1 MDEIS
6 HAFVIQK
13 TKGNDFMKLSKAL
26 AYLVCAAI
34 CITCMCGVTVN
45 ATEAAIYRH
54 FDVTDT
60 NYTADTKIELNS
72 IDDGLTAAINDV
84 CQNHE
89 GCEVTFRFKQTTFA
103 DNFGYPSAR
112 LTGNDF
118 SFMSDTVKAD
128 GNYITFAFDNVNYNH
143 KMWGLI
149 SELTFEATTDIVITD
164 IYIYVPEQEQLADLS
179 AGAAAYETV
188 RILC

>member
-1 MDEIS
+1 MGEIS

-13 TKGNDFMKLSKAL
+13 TKGNDFMKIKKLL
-26 AYLVCAAI
+26 ACFICAVVCMAW
-34 CITCMCGVTVN
+34 CGISVN
-45 ATEAAIYRH
+45 ATETAIYKH

-60 NYTADTKIELNS
+60 NYTADTKLELNS

-84 CQNHE
+84 CQNYK

-103 DNFGYPSAR
+103 DNFGYPTAR
-112 LTGNDF
+112 LTGNGF

-143 KMWGLI
+143 KMWGNI
-149 SELTFEATTDIVITD
+149 FQLTFEATTDIIITD
-164 IYIYVPEQEQLADLS
+164 VYVYVPEQEQLADLS

>member
-1 MDEIS
+1 
-6 HAFVIQK
+6 
-13 TKGNDFMKLSKAL
+13 MKKLL

-45 ATEAAIYRH
+45 ATETAIYKH

-60 NYTADTKIELNS
+60 NYTADTKIELNA
-72 IDDGLTAAINDV
+72 INEGLRQAVNDV
-84 CQNHE
+84 CQNYY
-89 GCEVTFRFKQTTFA
+89 GCEVTFVFKQTSFA
-103 DNFGYPSAR
+103 DTFGYPTAR
-112 LTGNDF
+112 LTGNGF

-128 GNYITFAFDNVNYNH
+128 GNYITFNFDNINYNH
-143 KMWGLI
+143 KMWGNI

-164 IYIYVPEQEQLADLS
+164 IYVYVPEQKQLADLS
-179 AGAAAYETV
+179 AGACAYETV